1 MTLTSQVSFTDVI
14 KSLKVLDPETGRAL
28 PHLELADEVS
38 RRNTKELERPQ
49 SSGEEI
55 LEPTFEQQVQ
65 SVREGEGEREGGE
78 RE

>member
-55 LEPTFEQQVQ
+55 LEPTFEQQVT
-65 SVREGEGEREGGE
+65 E
-78 RE
+78 